1 MSLEENLL
9 YLFTELYEKQDI
21 LSKIC
26 NEDLFD
32 EYGNTEIHCI
42 DAIGIMGEANGTQIA
57 EHMKVTRS
65 AVSKIIRRLS
75 KDCLIDKY
83 QKPDNKKEVF
93 YRLSNK
99 GQTVFESHQKAHK
112 KWEQRDTAFLRT
124 ITEKDKQT
132 VQSFLEN
139 FNNYLENL
147 IKQFNQGEL
156 K

>member
-1 MSLEENLL
+1 MNLEENLL
-9 YLFTELYEKQDI
+9 YLFTELYENQAI

-42 DAIGIMGEANGTQIA
+42 DAIDVMTEANGTQIA

-65 AVSKIIRRLS
+65 TVSKIIHRLS

-83 QKPDNKKEVF
+83 QKPDNKKEIF
-93 YRLSNK
+93 YRLSQK
-99 GQTVFESHQKAHK
+99 GQTIFERYQEAHK

-132 VQSFLEN
+132 VRSFLEN
-139 FNNYLENL
+139 FNKYLENL
-147 IKQFNQGEL
+147 IKEN
-156 K
+156 